1 MVNEEDNVR
10 IGRPRKGGSSPADDL
25 NNASGLWNAQPFKA
39 NKPPAPIPEAPG
51 GCARATPLSNVQ
63 RISHGTGTGATT
75 VAGFWIPTVESATA
89 AMTAASLRG
98 WSYGAS
104 SSIGGCRRT
113 GHQVNRRQDQQVCMC
128 TLPAGGGDILTG
140 HLQWVCHLL
149 SCSMRRSSQEGFAEG
164 RQLVA
169 SIRLGRQLVYGRQL
183 VTNNLLAL
191 LLLHARAC
199 PVCS

>member
-1 MVNEEDNVR
+1 VYIYAATHTTPQYPNSLYTTPLLLILSTGITMVNEEDNVR
-10 IGRPRKGGSSPADDL
+10 IGRPRKAGSSPADDL

-104 SSIGGCRRT
+104 SSIGGWQVTLRLCHVTCVKRCYVLQLQLTFLPCPHTHTCCCLSAAVPGVTRHPGGCR
-113 GHQVNRRQDQQVCMC
+113 
-128 TLPAGGGDILTG
+128 
-140 HLQWVCHLL
+140 
-149 SCSMRRSSQEGFAEG
+149 
-164 RQLVA
+164 
-169 SIRLGRQLVYGRQL
+169 
-183 VTNNLLAL
+183 
-191 LLLHARAC
+191 
-199 PVCS
+199 